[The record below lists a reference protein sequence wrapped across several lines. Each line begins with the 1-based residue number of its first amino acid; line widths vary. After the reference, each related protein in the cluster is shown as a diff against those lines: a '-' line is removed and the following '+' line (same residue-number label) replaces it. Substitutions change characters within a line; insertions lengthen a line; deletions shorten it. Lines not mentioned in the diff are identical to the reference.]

1 METNIPREI
10 YVSIRDMYPE
20 SEDLGLAC
28 RRVKEGTMFVPNTNG
43 DEDVEDCKEVEV
55 EVEVEVNEAAN

>member
-20 SEDLGLAC
+20 EDQGLAC
-28 RRVKEGTMFVPNTNG
+28 RRVEEGTMFVPNTNG
-43 DEDVEDCKEVEV
+43 DEDEENRKG
-55 EVEVEVNEAAN
+55 VEVNGAAN